1 MSQQTPSFFPTPA
14 IVSSTLSSTASSRLT
29 TPRLMLLQDHA
40 FAGLGA
46 GVVAVLCMHPLDLL
60 KIKFQVATDRPRG
73 GLGKQIWYSL
83 KDIKTEQGWRGLY
96 RGVGPNIAG
105 NASSWGLYFLL

>member
-14 IVSSTLSSTASSRLT
+14 IVSSTLSSSRLT